1 MVLTKSNTKSRHMP
15 IYDISES
22 KDIPEVEQEAVQEET
37 PFSKKDR
44 FFSSLT
50 ARLLFFVL
58 LLADLVWL
66 VYTLAIVSVVL
77 SLSLLTFFKVE
88 AFQKSLGKRWIALKR
103 SFVCALALGVSL
115 FSPALGIM
123 VACTYFLMYD
133 KMGIKEVVPT
143 SLQDQFQEF
152 VK

>member
-1 MVLTKSNTKSRHMP
+1 MP
-15 IYDISES
+15 IYDIFDS
-22 KDIPEVEQEAVQEET
+22 KDIPPAAEAVSGEPQV
-37 PFSKKDR
+37 SKKDR

-58 LLADLVWL
+58 LLADLVWFG
-66 VYTLAIVSVVL
+66 YTVFLFVALFVGSF
-77 SLSLLTFFKVE
+77 LTFFQVP
-88 AFQKSLGKRWIALKR
+88 AFQKILHKKWIALKR
-103 SFVCALALGVSL
+103 SSVCAIALLVSL

-133 KMGIKEVVPT
+133 KTGIQEVVPS

-152 VK
+152 IK

>member
-1 MVLTKSNTKSRHMP
+1 MP
-15 IYDISES
+15 IYNISHS
-22 KDIPEVEQEAVQEET
+22 KDIPETSAEAAQEDAPV
-37 PFSKKDR
+37 SKKDR

-58 LLADLVWL
+58 FLADLLWL
-66 VYTLAIVSVVL
+66 SYTLLVFSLVLLVSIPTL
-77 SLSLLTFFKVE
+77 FRIGFFQTILRK
-88 AFQKSLGKRWIALKR
+88 KWIALKR
-103 SFVCALALGVSL
+103 SCVCAIALIVAL

-133 KMGIKEVVPT
+133 KTGIQDVVPS

-152 VK
+152 IR

>member
-1 MVLTKSNTKSRHMP
+1 MP
-15 IYDISES
+15 IFDIFDVKEA
-22 KDIPEVEQEAVQEET
+22 PMTAEAVPEEA
-37 PFSKKDR
+37 PEEIKIPQKDR

-58 LLADLVWL
+58 LIGDVLWWAYAFFMFALCL
-66 VYTLAIVSVVL
+66 SVSVV
-77 SLSLLTFFKVE
+77 TFFRLGS
-88 AFQKSLGKRWIALKR
+88 FQKMVRKQWISLKR
-103 SFVCALALGVSL
+103 SSVCAIALLVAL

-133 KMGIKEVVPT
+133 KTGIQEVVPT

-152 VK
+152 IK